1 MITYSYPTAGVG
13 RSSQQNLP
21 FPIMENEQN
30 NKTVSAAETQQGVK
44 KLKFSEIDALMDGQS
59 IDMDVPGVLLV
70 VTAEHNVSN
79 LCIEGLAERS
89 KRRLVLPMLAAGLTH
104 LCHEAMHFEPKALA
118 VVAEWFGRESR
129 DNELS
134 GKLQEL
140 LRKF

>member
-1 MITYSYPTAGVG
+1 
-13 RSSQQNLP
+13 
-21 FPIMENEQN
+21 MENEQN
-30 NKTVSAAETQQGVK
+30 NNETVSAAKTQQGVK

-70 VTAEHNVSN
+70 VTETHNSSN
-79 LCIEGLAERS
+79 LCLEGLAERS

-104 LCHEAMHFEPKALA
+104 LCHEAMRFEPKALA
-118 VVAEWFGRESR
+118 VVAEWFGREHH
-129 DNELS
+129 EEGLS

>member
-1 MITYSYPTAGVG
+1 
-13 RSSQQNLP
+13 
-21 FPIMENEQN
+21 MENEQN

-59 IDMDVPGVLLV
+59 IDMDVPGILLV

-118 VVAEWFGRESR
+118 VAAEWFGRESR

-134 GKLQEL
+134 GKLQEM